1 MSRRP
6 SDFSKLIT
14 ILTDLHRG
22 YPNYNVGR
30 HLATVLA
37 DYGDIWGMT
46 DRELVFAIEKY
57 KIQLDMDV
65 PHAEDSE
72 IDEIIRQGMNL
83 DSILKEEEN
92 NHGEEY

>member
-46 DRELVFAIEKY
+46 DKELVFAIEKY
-57 KIQLDMDV
+57 KLQLDMDV
-65 PHAEDSE
+65 PNSED

-83 DSILKEEEN
+83 DSILKEEDN
-92 NHGEEY
+92 GEEY